1 MEALNLPPDLPV
13 WVLTAIILLN
23 MFRGPVGDFIG
34 KRFPAMADKH
44 FANKAKDAADKREF
58 EQDREAALLRERLAE
73 SEANRQRQL
82 EREQQYF
89 AIINRAITFSQE
101 TLLKEI
107 DKVSPP
113 IVEEIASL
121 RRSIDRL
128 GERYDGKTVTT
139 QQKILDHI
147 RGQ

>member
-1 MEALNLPPDLPV
+1 MEALGLPSNTPL
-13 WVLTAIILLN
+13 WILIALILLD
-23 MFRGPVGDFIG
+23 MFKGPVGDFIG

-44 FANKAKDAADKREF
+44 FASKAKDAADRREF
-58 EQDREAALLRERLAE
+58 EQDKEAALLRERLAE
-73 SEANRQRQL
+73 SEANRQRQI

-89 AIINRAITFSQE
+89 NIINRAITFSQE

-107 DKVSPP
+107 DKISPP
-113 IVEEIASL
+113 IVEEIAGL

-128 GERYDGKTVTT
+128 AERYDGKTVTT